1 MNMRVVLSAFVAV
14 VAIGIAAPSAYAA
27 PLGHLSVG
35 ICADTSVGGG
45 VIIKSTSIDWTP
57 TRAGGTANGC
67 IETGITTSVTYVGG
81 GPLGPGVAGTIK
93 DVTFIIPAVPG
104 PTSAAV
110 IDFMTFDGN
119 PALHFDLAL
128 LGPGPLSTVCSSVL
142 DANAPA
148 CSPSANSPYKLEAT
162 PTGTSLSIAAS
173 GVARDNAGSSPWIGV
188 FTTQFAKLSPA
199 DIQTILNQGG
209 SVSSTE
215 SGDFE
220 LNASRQEVVPE
231 PTTLLLIGSGLI
243 GSALGLRRRR
253 KA

>member
-1 MNMRVVLSAFVAV
+1 MSMRVVLSAFVIV
-14 VAIGIAAPSAYAA
+14 VATAIAAPSAYAA
-27 PLGHLSVG
+27 PTGHLSVG
-35 ICADTSVGGG
+35 ICADASPGGG
-45 VIIKSTSIDWTP
+45 VIISSTLIDWTP

-67 IETGITTSVTYVGG
+67 IVSGIMTSVTYTGG
-81 GPLGPGVAGTIK
+81 GPLTPGVTGTIK
-93 DVTFIIPAVPG
+93 DVSFVIPAAPG
-104 PTSAAV
+104 PTPAAV

-119 PALHFDLAL
+119 AALHFDLAL
-128 LGPGPLSTVCSSVL
+128 LGPGPLSTACSSAL

-173 GVARDNAGSSPWIGV
+173 GFARDDAGSGPWIGI

-199 DIQTILNQGG
+199 AIQTILNDGG

-231 PTTLLLIGSGLI
+231 PTTLLLIGSGLVA
-243 GSALGLRRRR
+243 SALGMR
-253 KA
+253 KRKP